1 MKQKRATYKE
11 SLEQSQMVS
20 EPEIAYALK
29 NTEITQ
35 LRANQQ
41 NSIIEDDITMEQSIS
56 LDEKKQNLMQMIMSL
71 DTDSTL
77 DKVAKYITRL
87 IKDGKTQDIST
98 ETMAMIE
105 QSRREFKEGKVVS
118 FDSASDAQKWLESL

>member
-1 MKQKRATYKE
+1 MKQKGVTYKE

-20 EPEIAYALK
+20 EPEIA
-29 NTEITQ
+29 
-35 LRANQQ
+35 
-41 NSIIEDDITMEQSIS
+41 MEQSIS
-56 LDEKKQNLMQMIMSL
+56 LEAKKQNLMQMIMAL

-77 DKVAKYITRL
+77 DKVAKYITRV
-87 IKDGKTQDIST
+87 IKDRKTQNIST

-105 QSRREFKEGKVVS
+105 QSRREFKEGKVIS